1 MDKRLKNISKV
12 SVALAL
18 CAASATATIAI
29 PKTDNV
35 MAAAKKTAKYS
46 YSVQTKKIT
55 RTIKMYQPK
64 GLKKVVQKAY
74 IKRTVKTNKKT
85 KKKTYGKWSTSSW
98 KKYTVIKVSGYTASR
113 TTVGAA
119 KVTRKTKNQ
128 TVKITY
134 KAIKKKSTKK
144 NAKKTIKKSTPKKT
158 VKKTVKKTMPKKT
171 VKKTTPASAYVT
183 VYSGKGNPLN
193 LYVWSMGGKNEGKLR
208 IKKGTKVVTGEQKVM
223 NGQLMYRVYEEYWE
237 PKPGDKHFWDTKN
250 KYGGPG
256 NYSGEMWV
264 PAKDVQQDFFKDVQF
279 IDYAD
284 DDAIE
289 DLKLRDTATPA
300 QIKVAYDADLAA
312 AEKDQASYREA
323 TAWAGI
329 LWDDAHPLEGSIYD
343 QTTMKIKISKN
354 TYEKHNESYAQEI
367 RGIALRPGGCYTK
380 EAYTAYMKG
389 EKAYREYEAKWAAK
403 YPNITKAMNEL
414 YKKENVDVSKWR
426 FNENIYTVDNIR
438 K

>member
-1 MDKRLKNISKV
+1 MGKKLKAFSKV

-18 CAASATATIAI
+18 LGAAVPAVEATPTA
-29 PKTDNV
+29 
-35 MAAAKKTAKYS
+35 MAA
-46 YSVQTKKIT
+46 
-55 RTIKMYQPK
+55 
-64 GLKKVVQKAY
+64 
-74 IKRTVKTNKKT
+74 
-85 KKKTYGKWSTSSW
+85 
-98 KKYTVIKVSGYTASR
+98 
-113 TTVGAA
+113 
-119 KVTRKTKNQ
+119 
-128 TVKITY
+128 
-134 KAIKKKSTKK
+134 KKSTKK
-144 NAKKTIKKSTPKKT
+144 SVKKSTKKAKKAKKST
-158 VKKTVKKTMPKKT
+158 KKKATKKVANKFSKKKATKKSVKKVAKKKVVKKTAKKAAPKKITTKKPVKKA
-171 VKKTTPASAYVT
+171 TPASAYVT

-223 NGQLMYRVYEEYWE
+223 NGQLMYRVYQEYWE
-237 PKPGDKHFWDTKN
+237 PKPGDKHFWDTK
-250 KYGGPG
+250 KE

-284 DDAIE
+284 TTPVDVP
-289 DLKLRDTATPA
+289 LRETATPA

-329 LWDDAHPLEGSIYD
+329 LWDSAHPLEGSIYD

-354 TYEKHNESYAQEI
+354 TYEKHNESYAQDI

>member
-1 MDKRLKNISKV
+1 MGKKLKAFSKV

-18 CAASATATIAI
+18 LGAAVPAVEAAPTA
-29 PKTDNV
+29 
-35 MAAAKKTAKYS
+35 MAAKKT
-46 YSVQTKKIT
+46 TKK
-55 RTIKMYQPK
+55 
-64 GLKKVVQKAY
+64 A
-74 IKRTVKTNKKT
+74 
-85 KKKTYGKWSTSSW
+85 
-98 KKYTVIKVSGYTASR
+98 
-113 TTVGAA
+113 
-119 KVTRKTKNQ
+119 
-128 TVKITY
+128 
-134 KAIKKKSTKK
+134 KKSTKK
-144 NAKKTIKKSTPKKT
+144 AAKKSIKKAKKAEKSTKKKEAQKVVKKTSKKKATKKSVKKVAKKKAVKKTAKKAAPKKTTSKKTAKKVVKKTTTNQPVKKVAEKT
-158 VKKTVKKTMPKKT
+158 VKKTTPKKSTTAKKTTKKA
-171 VKKTTPASAYVT
+171 TPASAYVT

-223 NGQLMYRVYEEYWE
+223 NGQLMYRVYQEYWE

-284 DDAIE
+284 ADAIE

-329 LWDDAHPLEGSIYD
+329 LWDSAHPLESEIEGLS
-343 QTTMKIKISKN
+343 QGKTHISKN
-354 TYEKHNESYAQEI
+354 TYEKHNSSYAQDI
-367 RGIALRPGGCYTK
+367 REIALRPGGCYTK

-403 YPNITKAMNEL
+403 YPIITKAMNAD
-414 YKKENVDVSKWR
+414 YKKENVDVSKWH
-426 FNENIYTVDNIR
+426 FNDNIYTVDNTILH
-438 K
+438 